1 MEQQIHFCTTEDNV
15 RIAYATVGSGP
26 PLVKAAN
33 WLNHLEFDWKSPIWR
48 HFFEALTRDQCLIR
62 YDERGN
68 GLSDWRVDNLS
79 LEAFVDD
86 LEAVVEAVGLDRF
99 PLFGISQGGAVAI
112 AYAARHPQKVS
123 HLVLLGTYAVG
134 WNRRNYPQ
142 EIIDKRL
149 AQLTLMRLGWG
160 QENPAFRQMWTSQF
174 FPEAGPEE
182 MQWFNE
188 LQRVSTSPEMAA
200 RLFEALGEIDVLD
213 LLPQLDIPTLV
224 MHCRGDVVVPF
235 EEGRRLASLIPRA
248 QFVSLESNNHVLL
261 RGEPAMD
268 KFVEEMG
275 RFLGRQIGGA
285 SDAGPM
291 GQIKTCP
298 RCCRTY
304 DDVSLSYCL
313 DDGNPLSEAHDDLA
327 ATKIFRSGGPERS

>member
-1 MEQQIHFCTTEDNV
+1 MDQQIQFCTTEDNV

-48 HFFEALTRDQCLIR
+48 HFFEGLSQNQCLIR

-68 GLSDWRVDNLS
+68 GLSDWRVEDLS
-79 LEAFVDD
+79 LDAFVDD
-86 LEAVVEAVGLDRF
+86 LEAVVDAVGLDRF
-99 PLFGISQGGAVAI
+99 PLFGISQGGPVAI
-112 AYAARHPQKVS
+112 AYTSRHPEKVS
-123 HLVLLGTYAVG
+123 QLVLLGSYAVG

-142 EIIDKRL
+142 KVIEQRR
-149 AQLTLMRLGWG
+149 AQLTLIRHGWG
-160 QENPAFRQMWTSQF
+160 EENPAFRQMWTTQF
-174 FPEAGPEE
+174 FPDAGPEE

-213 LLPQLDIPTLV
+213 LLPQLNVPTLV
-224 MHCRGDVVVPF
+224 LHCKGDVAVPF
-235 EEGRRLASLIPRA
+235 EEGRRLASLIPGA

-268 KFVEEMG
+268 KFMEEIG
-275 RFLGRQIGGA
+275 RFLGREITRR
-285 SDAGPM
+285 DETGPM
-291 GQIKTCP
+291 SLIKMCS
-298 RCCRTY
+298 RCSRTY
-304 DDVSLSYCL
+304 DDLTLNYCL
-313 DDGNPLSEAHDDLA
+313 DDGNPLSEMSDDLP
-327 ATKIFRSGGPERS
+327 ATEILPPNAG